1 MQNLEFG
8 LTLTVLGMGGTLV
21 ILYLI
26 GLVIDG
32 MNKILLRG
40 EKKEEGRG

>member
-8 LTLTVLGMGGTLV
+8 LTLTVLGMGGTLL

-26 GLVIDG
+26 GLVVEG
-32 MNKILLRG
+32 LKKVLVQR
-40 EKKEEGRG
+40 EKKEEARG